1 MRPRWRALRDWE
13 ASPCLTP
20 RRSSGASATRRCST
34 SSSSSCRRCFARSS
48 SCARWRIS
56 PTATSARSWAY
67 PSVRSCRDSPGP
79 VASSRR
85 LGTGA
90 RAARAAQRFASRP
103 WPACARP
110 WGGLKWGDMDA
121 ADNPAESAKLHVSTL
136 LIASERALTNALD
149 ELGFAQDDDR
159 VVQHEGRLAFLT
171 CSHDPDCDDL
181 FALISELAAR
191 GETWEL
197 QFRIDTGEGRAV
209 FQRLARHQSVEAVDA
224 ELPPETEETG
234 KELPVHDLD
243 SDAGRATLR
252 KALNRVDPA

>member
-1 MRPRWRALRDWE
+1 
-13 ASPCLTP
+13 
-20 RRSSGASATRRCST
+20 
-34 SSSSSCRRCFARSS
+34 
-48 SCARWRIS
+48 
-56 PTATSARSWAY
+56 
-67 PSVRSCRDSPGP
+67 
-79 VASSRR
+79 
-85 LGTGA
+85 
-90 RAARAAQRFASRP
+90 
-103 WPACARP
+103 
-110 WGGLKWGDMDA
+110 MDA
-121 ADNPAESAKLHVSTL
+121 ADNPAESGKLHVSTL

-243 SDAGRATLR
+243 SDAGRASLR
-252 KALNRVDPA
+252 KALNRVDPASVFATIRSGPGGRAMAAILRRNPRRALASAAAADEAALRAAIRDILPNVMFSVAMKPSG

>member
-1 MRPRWRALRDWE
+1 
-13 ASPCLTP
+13 
-20 RRSSGASATRRCST
+20 
-34 SSSSSCRRCFARSS
+34 
-48 SCARWRIS
+48 
-56 PTATSARSWAY
+56 
-67 PSVRSCRDSPGP
+67 
-79 VASSRR
+79 
-85 LGTGA
+85 
-90 RAARAAQRFASRP
+90 
-103 WPACARP
+103 
-110 WGGLKWGDMDA
+110 MDA

-243 SDAGRATLR
+243 SDAGRASLR
-252 KALNRVDPA
+252 KALNRVDPASVFATIRSGPGGRAMATILRRSPRRALATAAATDEAGLRAAIRDILPNVMFSVAMKPPG

>member
-1 MRPRWRALRDWE
+1 
-13 ASPCLTP
+13 
-20 RRSSGASATRRCST
+20 
-34 SSSSSCRRCFARSS
+34 
-48 SCARWRIS
+48 
-56 PTATSARSWAY
+56 
-67 PSVRSCRDSPGP
+67 
-79 VASSRR
+79 
-85 LGTGA
+85 
-90 RAARAAQRFASRP
+90 
-103 WPACARP
+103 
-110 WGGLKWGDMDA
+110 MDA
-121 ADNPAESAKLHVSTL
+121 PDHAAADSGKLHVSTL

-234 KELPVHDLD
+234 KELPVQDLD
-243 SDAGRATLR
+243 TDAGRAALR
-252 KALNRVDPA
+252 KALNRVDPASVFATIRSGPGGRAMATILRRNPRRALAAAAAADEAGLRAAIREILPNVMFSVAMKPSG

>member
-1 MRPRWRALRDWE
+1 
-13 ASPCLTP
+13 
-20 RRSSGASATRRCST
+20 
-34 SSSSSCRRCFARSS
+34 
-48 SCARWRIS
+48 
-56 PTATSARSWAY
+56 
-67 PSVRSCRDSPGP
+67 
-79 VASSRR
+79 
-85 LGTGA
+85 
-90 RAARAAQRFASRP
+90 
-103 WPACARP
+103 
-110 WGGLKWGDMDA
+110 MDA
-121 ADNPAESAKLHVSTL
+121 ADNPAESGKLHVSTL

-234 KELPVHDLD
+234 KELPVHDVD
-243 SDAGRATLR
+243 SDAGRASLR
-252 KALNRVDPA
+252 KALNRVDPASVFATIRSGPGGRAMATILRRSPRRALASAAATDEAALRAAIRDILPAVMFSVAMKPPG

>member
-1 MRPRWRALRDWE
+1 
-13 ASPCLTP
+13 
-20 RRSSGASATRRCST
+20 
-34 SSSSSCRRCFARSS
+34 
-48 SCARWRIS
+48 
-56 PTATSARSWAY
+56 
-67 PSVRSCRDSPGP
+67 
-79 VASSRR
+79 
-85 LGTGA
+85 
-90 RAARAAQRFASRP
+90 
-103 WPACARP
+103 
-110 WGGLKWGDMDA
+110 MDA

-243 SDAGRATLR
+243 SDAGRSALR
-252 KALNRVDPA
+252 KALNRVDPASAFATIRSAPGGRAMATILRRNPRRALASAAAADEAALRAAIREILPNVMFSVAMKPPG